1 MPEFTVHVDAIVR
14 RGDEILIMKRA
25 MGVMTGAWYF
35 PGGSLEVN
43 ETPEE
48 GARREIREEAKLE
61 VENMRIF
68 RSWHYGASDAPSVAI
83 SFVCE
88 VPEGTE
94 PRINEEHVAARWV
107 SPEYY
112 RDRFVNDE
120 ALAAVEDNP
129 YAYSLV
135 GGVRRLIDAYIEEKQ
150 QGAFS

>member
-1 MPEFTVHVDAIVR
+1 MPLFTVHVDAIVR

-35 PGGSLEVN
+35 PGGHLERD

-48 GARREIREEAKLE
+48 GARREIREETHLE
-61 VENMRIF
+61 VENMRLF
-68 RSWHYGASDAPSVAI
+68 HAWHYNGGEDAPYVAI
-83 SFVCE
+83 SFVCD

-94 PRINEEHVAARWV
+94 PQINEEHTAARWV
-107 SPEYY
+107 TAEYY

-120 ALAAVEDNP
+120 ALAALKANP

-135 GGVRRLIDAYIEEKQ
+135 SGVRRLIDAYLMEEK
-150 QGAFS
+150 